1 MKRLGVP
8 FLILLFSLSILSA
21 PEALHAAIKIGY
33 IDSEIL
39 RERMPEFQQIERELE
54 RLKQQYE
61 QEAMD
66 RQSKLIKLQE
76 DFQKQE
82 LLLSDTKKAEMQVEF
97 EEAVRQLQEFTQEK
111 LGPNG
116 EIFRKNIDLSSPV
129 FEQVNTALDIVA
141 IKKIIP
147 HRYPLLLVERIIEM
161 VPGERV
167 VGLKSVTGNEPFF
180 EGHFPAYPVMPGV
193 LIIEALA
200 QTGAVMMLQES
211 EVQIPFLAGID

>member
-8 FLILLFSLSILSA
+8 SLILLFSLSILSA

-82 LLLSDTKKAEMQVEF
+82 LLLSDAKKAEMQVEF
-97 EEAVRQLQEFTQEK
+97 E
-111 LGPNG
+111 
-116 EIFRKNIDLSSPV
+116 
-129 FEQVNTALDIVA
+129 
-141 IKKIIP
+141 
-147 HRYPLLLVERIIEM
+147 
-161 VPGERV
+161 
-167 VGLKSVTGNEPFF
+167 
-180 EGHFPAYPVMPGV
+180 
-193 LIIEALA
+193 
-200 QTGAVMMLQES
+200 
-211 EVQIPFLAGID
+211 